1 MKGNDEDE
9 RRYVKIRTDMYDD
22 IKMKIIDISPR
33 RDLVH
38 YVWSRTMVLAGKV
51 NREGKLYMSKNIP
64 YTIETLAIE
73 FGRECDDVKL
83 AFDLLIELEMVEL
96 MKDGIYIVKNFA
108 KHQNIKVKEENENKS
123 EHKEILRDKK
133 EFEIGHVFPKENIVR
148 EKSEHEIQILDET
161 LKVEEEE
168 KKNLKEAEKKNVNS
182 ELVEKDT
189 NSVAV
194 EQATAN
200 NDSRINHQWISIPIL
215 LQEKKIDKKNKNKTI
230 DKNKKKVFEISDME
244 SQDND
249 EEDIISF
256 YDGEFVLREG
266 ETIVREFK
274 VN

>member
-1 MKGNDEDE
+1 MIKMKE
-9 RRYVKIRTDMYDD
+9 RRYIKVRTDMYED
-22 IKMKIIDISPR
+22 IKMKIIDRSPR

-38 YVWSRTMVLAGKV
+38 YIWSRTMTLAGKV

-73 FGRECDDVKL
+73 FGRESDEVKL
-83 AFDLLIELEMVEL
+83 AFDLLLELEMVEL

-123 EHKEILRDKK
+123 EYKEILRDKK
-133 EFEIGHVFPKENIVR
+133 EVEVGEVFQKENIVK
-148 EKSEHEIQILDET
+148 EKSEHEIQMLDEA
-161 LKVEEEE
+161 LKVQEE
-168 KKNLKEAEKKNVNS
+168 KKSLKEAEKENVNS
-182 ELVEKDT
+182 AVIEKDA
-189 NSVAV
+189 NSVVV
-194 EQATAN
+194 EQVTAN
-200 NDSRINHQWISIPIL
+200 NDSMINPQGIKIPIL
-215 LQEKKIDKKNKNKTI
+215 LQEQKTDKKNKNKNM

-244 SQDND
+244 SQDD
-249 EEDIISF
+249 DDIISF

>member
-1 MKGNDEDE
+1 MKE

-22 IKMKIIDISPR
+22 IKMKIIDRSPR

-38 YVWSRTMVLAGKV
+38 YIWSRTMVLAGKV
-51 NREGKLYMSKNIP
+51 NREGKLYMSRNSP
-64 YTIETLAIE
+64 YTIQTLAIE
-73 FGRECDDVKL
+73 FNRECDEVKL
-83 AFDLLIELEMVEL
+83 IFDLLIELEMVEL
-96 MKDGIYIVKNFA
+96 MEDGIYIVKNFA

-133 EFEIGHVFPKENIVR
+133 EFEIGDVFSKENIVR

-194 EQATAN
+194 EQVTAN
-200 NDSRINHQWISIPIL
+200 NDSRINTQGISIPIL
-215 LQEKKIDKKNKNKTI
+215 LQEQKTDKKNKNKAM

-244 SQDND
+244 SKDD